1 MNLKTVDV
9 DKLRTCLY
17 GMAVGDA
24 LGVPYEFRERGSFVC
39 TDMVGYG
46 TWNQPKGTYSDD
58 TGMALAMLDSIAE
71 CGGIDTNDMMVRFRL
86 WFGGEYMPNGLT
98 FDVGNTVRSAIAEG
112 KGMDGLYDNGNGSLM
127 RTAPLALLGCTDEEV
142 MDVSAVTH
150 AHRIAKESCLTFVRL
165 LEDVISEPDE
175 TKRRIWRTV
184 WNLDESEVPS
194 NAFVVNTLT
203 AALWCF
209 AHTNSYEECVLKA
222 VNMGKDTDTT
232 ACVVGALAALAYGF
246 DSIPKRWVNE
256 LRGRDIIDGILA
268 KFGQR

>member
-9 DKLRTCLY
+9 RKLRTCLY

-24 LGVPYEFRERGSFVC
+24 LGVPYEFNERGTFVC

-86 WFGGEYMPNGLT
+86 WFCGEYMPNGLT

-127 RTAPLALLGCTDEEV
+127 RTAPLALLASPGNLFPV
-142 MDVSAVTH
+142 LFPFAVPFRTRLSGTKKASPH
-150 AHRIAKESCLTFVRL
+150 WTRFLTKPATSYFPRQSPTKYHQRL
-165 LEDVISEPDE
+165 
-175 TKRRIWRTV
+175 R
-184 WNLDESEVPS
+184 
-194 NAFVVNTLT
+194 A
-203 AALWCF
+203 
-209 AHTNSYEECVLKA
+209 
-222 VNMGKDTDTT
+222 
-232 ACVVGALAALAYGF
+232 
-246 DSIPKRWVNE
+246 
-256 LRGRDIIDGILA
+256 
-268 KFGQR
+268 